1 MPHTSMPIAQI
12 NKVVVIVPEKVAR
25 GVLLPNWSVLRLNAT
40 LMVLLLDGF
49 GVRKRQLILP
59 QVSLLNVKDIQF

>member
-12 NKVVVIVPEKVAR
+12 NKVVVIVPEKVER
-25 GVLLPNWSVLRLNAT
+25 GVLLPNWNVLRLNAT

-59 QVSLLNVKDIQF
+59 KVSPLNVKDIQF